1 MPSTSALD
9 ASSSSNSASRDEA
22 SACPAALV
30 SSRRTPSDHVAVLS
44 RAWPVR
50 NGFARRDSARGL
62 RRGYRRPVT
71 FDQHAAAATGSSH
84 DSVPQRVVTVIQHAE
99 DIPLDR
105 FAEWL
110 EDGVQVRV
118 VRVDLGEAVP
128 ASAAEVGDGL
138 VVLGG
143 ERSAYDDAEW
153 PWLPSTRELLASA
166 ARSGVPT
173 LAICL
178 GAQLL
183 AVAGGGRVQ
192 VAAPPGV
199 EAGPVAVRWRPEAA
213 SDPLLGRLV
222 AASPTGAVLPSLH
235 GDSVVE
241 LPAGAVW
248 LGSSSMYP
256 FQSFRWGSAWGVQF
270 HPEAS
275 PATVGH
281 WARQT
286 PGVDAD
292 AVEADLVAVDEEVLA
307 SGRLLAEAFV
317 AVVLAGEL
325 AGARTAP

>member
-1 MPSTSALD
+1 M
-9 ASSSSNSASRDEA
+9 
-22 SACPAALV
+22 
-30 SSRRTPSDHVAVLS
+30 
-44 RAWPVR
+44 
-50 NGFARRDSARGL
+50 
-62 RRGYRRPVT
+62 T
-71 FDQHAAAATGSSH
+71 FDQHAAAATGSTH
-84 DSVPQRVVTVIQHAE
+84 DSTPQRVVTVVQHAH

-105 FAEWL
+105 FAEWFG
-110 EDGVQVRV
+110 DAVQVRV
-118 VRVDLGEAVP
+118 VRPDLGETVP
-128 ASAAEVGDGL
+128 ASAAEIGDGL

-143 ERSAYDDAEW
+143 ERSAYDDAAW

-199 EAGPVAVRWRPEAA
+199 EAGAVAVRWRPEAA
-213 SDPLLGRLV
+213 GDPLLGGLV
-222 AASPTGAVLPSLH
+222 AATPAGTVLPSLH

-248 LGSSSMYP
+248 LASSSMYP
-256 FQSFRWGSAWGVQF
+256 FQAFRWGSAWGLQV

-275 PATVGH
+275 PQTVAH

-292 AVEADLVAVDEEVLA
+292 TVEADLVAVDDEVLA

-325 AGARTAP
+325 AGVRTAP

>member
-1 MPSTSALD
+1 MQ
-9 ASSSSNSASRDEA
+9 
-22 SACPAALV
+22 
-30 SSRRTPSDHVAVLS
+30 
-44 RAWPVR
+44 
-50 NGFARRDSARGL
+50 RDSIVDPSHE
-62 RRGYRRPVT
+62 YRRPVT
-71 FDQHAAAATGSSH
+71 FDQHPATTPDRSAPSA
-84 DSVPQRVVTVIQHAE
+84 PQGVITVIQHAD

-105 FAEWL
+105 FADWFG
-110 EDGVQVRV
+110 DGVQARV
-118 VRVDLGEAVP
+118 VRPDLGEDVP

-143 ERSAYDDAEW
+143 ERSAYDDDAW
-153 PWLPSTRELLASA
+153 PWLPATRTLLASA

-199 EAGPVAVRWRPEAA
+199 EAGAVQVRWRPEAA
-213 SDPLLGRLV
+213 TDAIVSGLV
-222 AASPTGAVLPSLH
+222 AASSGSTVLPTLH

-256 FQSFRWGSAWGVQF
+256 FQAFRWGSAWGLQF

-275 PATVGH
+275 PATVAH

-286 PGVDAD
+286 PGAD
-292 AVEADLVAVDEEVLA
+292 AEAVESALVAVDDQVRE
-307 SGRLLAEAFV
+307 SGRLIAEAFV
-317 AVVLAGEL
+317 AVVLTGEL